1 MFSRALLAGVS
12 VAALAAVG
20 TPASAQTPSTTLYG
34 GGSTLAAK
42 VYREL
47 FNCYSSTANGVYAG
61 SPGNPSN
68 VTSPTGLNAGCSS
81 QVNSDVAIGYE
92 PVGSGA
98 ALKAY
103 TTGMPAMLGSPAT
116 TNTIAYLNSNVG
128 LSATPYPEIEFGGS
142 DAFLSSTQYTQAVA
156 IDTGAF
162 QIPTLATPITLPV
175 GGNSGVALTSAE
187 VCDVF
192 SGRPTKAFSPAQVV
206 VRSDGSGT
214 SFIFSEWLSLNC
226 PKADNFNATNGFPST
241 LPNWTAVYV
250 GGSSAPLVSAS
261 GSGGIAATV
270 NATLNAI
277 GYVSP
282 DYVQPVVDNND
293 YPASVNG
300 KMPTVASVT
309 AQVAAVKAPATYS
322 AKTIGS
328 TINARLV
335 SPATK
340 GGYGIVGFTFIDTYK
355 CYSARKA
362 GGAIG
367 TPAKGTELKAALSY
381 IVNANADVKAIL
393 NSQGFVDDS
402 ASSGLLASL
411 NSPKGPFGASGIQ
424 ATTCPKT

>member
-12 VAALAAVG
+12 VAALAATL

-42 VYREL
+42 VYRDL
-47 FNCYSSTANGVYAG
+47 FNCYSSTAEGVYAG
-61 SPGNPSN
+61 SPGNPAN
-68 VTSPTGLNAGCSS
+68 VTSPTGRNPGCSS
-81 QVNSDVAIGYE
+81 SPNANVAIGYE
-92 PVGSGA
+92 PVGSGS

-103 TTGMPAMLGSPAT
+103 TTGTPAMFGSPAT

-128 LSATPYPEIEFGGS
+128 LNATPYPEIEFGGS
-142 DAFLSSTQYTQAVA
+142 DAFLNTTQYNQAVA
-156 IDTGAF
+156 IDSGAF
-162 QIPTLATPITLPV
+162 QIPTLATPIVLPV
-175 GGNSGVALTSAE
+175 GNTQNVALKTADI
-187 VCDVF
+187 CAIF
-192 SGRPTKAFSPAQVV
+192 SGHATKAFTPAQVV
-206 VRSDGSGT
+206 VRADSSGT

-226 PKADNFNATNGFPST
+226 PKADNFNAANGFPST
-241 LPNWTAVYV
+241 TPNWNAVYV
-250 GGSSAPLVSAS
+250 GGSAAPLVTAS
-261 GSGGIAATV
+261 GSGGIATTVGAT
-270 NATLNAI
+270 TNAI

-282 DYVQPVVDNND
+282 DYVQPVVANNV

-300 KMPTVASVT
+300 FTPSIANVT

-340 GGYGIVGFTFIDTYK
+340 GGYPIVGFTFVDTYK
-355 CYSARKA
+355 CYTATKA

-367 TPAKGTELKAALSY
+367 TPVKGTELKAALSY
-381 IVNANADVKAIL
+381 IVNASADVKAIL
-393 NSQGFVDDS
+393 NAQGFVDDS

-411 NSPKGPFGASGIQ
+411 NAAKGPFGASGIQ
-424 ATTCPKT
+424 ASSCPKT